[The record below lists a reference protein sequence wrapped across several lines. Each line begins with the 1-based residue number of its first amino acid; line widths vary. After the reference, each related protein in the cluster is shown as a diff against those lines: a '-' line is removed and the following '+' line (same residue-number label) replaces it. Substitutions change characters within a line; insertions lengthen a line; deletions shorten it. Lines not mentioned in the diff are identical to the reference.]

1 MLNLHRNP
9 LLNPAAPSVAGIE
22 SELRR
27 LPHLAGDR
35 KTSRKIVRAVCR
47 DARQIKTAAEAIGK
61 LPGPDEA
68 LHLVVSG
75 RFALWHVVPAVLEL
89 AGVPIAELRIATLGF
104 SRKNIEALCR
114 LIDGG
119 QIGRAWLLC
128 SHYFKG
134 TSAEVYNF
142 AADEI
147 AKRPTS
153 AAFYSIRTHAKVLTI
168 RLTDGRTLTVESS
181 ANLRSC
187 KNIEQMTVIG
197 SQNVYTF
204 HVGWIDELFT
214 AGGK

>member
-1 MLNLHRNP
+1 MLNLTRNP

-35 KTSRKIVRAVCR
+35 RQVSRTVRRDVR
-47 DARQIKTAAEAIGK
+47 DARQAKTAAEAIGK
-61 LPGPDEA
+61 LPTPDEA

-75 RFALWHVVPAVLEL
+75 RFALWHMVPAVLEL
-89 AGVPIAELRIATLGF
+89 AAQPIAELRIATLGF
-104 SRKNIEALCR
+104 SRKNVEALCR
-114 LIDGG
+114 LIDEG
-119 QIGRAWLLC
+119 QIRRAWLLC

-134 TSAEVYNF
+134 TSAQVYEF
-142 AADEI
+142 AADELG
-147 AKRPTS
+147 KRPT
-153 AAFYSIRTHAKVLTI
+153 AAFCSLRTHAKVLTI

-197 SQNVYTF
+197 DPAVHAF
-204 HVGWIDELFT
+204 HAGWIDELFA
-214 AGGK
+214 AGAQ